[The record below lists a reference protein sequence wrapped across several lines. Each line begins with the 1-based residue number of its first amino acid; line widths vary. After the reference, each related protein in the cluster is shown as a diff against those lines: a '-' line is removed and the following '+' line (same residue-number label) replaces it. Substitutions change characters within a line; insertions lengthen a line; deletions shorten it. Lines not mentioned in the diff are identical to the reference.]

1 MTKLVRLAFALLVL
15 GFVSRAIPSAAL
27 DDHPR
32 EGVIGPNIMVKAT
45 PANKDQFR
53 YLMQS
58 GMDIVGVH
66 GNTFEILVDEDDML
80 DLTTRAIPY
89 QVTNDDVSR
98 NLRELKRGRAPGL
111 GAYTT
116 YTEMITQINNYAATY
131 PSLAQVTALSP
142 LTVQGRTVYALK
154 ISDNVAVD
162 EDEPEVLYIG
172 NHHAREV
179 ITPSIALAIADSL
192 LTNYG
197 SDPQFTQWVN
207 EREIW
212 IIPILNPDGYVYV
225 ENTDVNWRKNR
236 RNNGGGVFGVDL
248 NRNYNY
254 QWGHD
259 NIGSDPNPSGETY
272 RGPSAASEPEIQAI
286 QNFVDAHQF
295 RFSISYHSYGNWWL
309 WGPGYKP
316 GMPVDQDIFAGYG
329 AQASAFNGYEP
340 GNPASSTIYLT
351 NGDADDWLYHSP
363 SHPKIIAMT
372 PEVGGDSDGFYPPEF
387 RIPALVAENM
397 GPAWIALANADRPGR
412 LAPPGQ
418 PTLNSVPVSN
428 TGNYDVTWNAP
439 TVADTQPVL
448 YELVEKT
455 GPGTITDGIEN
466 GAGRFQT
473 GGWAP
478 SSTRKFAGIFS
489 LYSGNADELNR
500 ICLAK
505 EARVVQPGESFTFK
519 AWYMTESAFDYFYA
533 ILSTDGGRS
542 FVNLAGTN
550 TTMLDPNGNNADNGI
565 TGNSG
570 GWITMTF
577 DLSAYVGQ
585 AVQLGFRYF
594 TDGGI
599 TGEGVYVDDIQP
611 IRTWT
616 STTVLSSAIVGTS
629 YSITGKPNGDY
640 FYTVRGKDAEG
651 NFGYFASPI
660 GVTVNISTGAD
671 IAATPSPFSLESNRP
686 NPFDRNTHIRFSL
699 PSAGAHKLV
708 VYDVN
713 GRRVRVLSEG
723 QRSAGMGE
731 VEWDGRDG
739 SGAPVPSGVYFYRLE
754 TESGRLEER
763 AVLRR

>member
-1 MTKLVRLAFALLVL
+1 MTRSALAFALLVVA
-15 GFVSRAIPSAAL
+15 FVSRAIPSAAL
-27 DDHPR
+27 DDPSHR
-32 EGVIGPNIMVKAT
+32 VIGPNTIIEAQ
-45 PANKDQFR
+45 PANKDQFS
-53 YLMQS
+53 YLIRS
-58 GMDIVGVH
+58 GMDIVHVH
-66 GNTFEILVDEDDML
+66 GNTVEILVDEG
-80 DLTTRAIPY
+80 DLLELNSRGIPY
-89 QVTNDDVSR
+89 RVTNDDPYKNMREIKMSR
-98 NLRELKRGRAPGL
+98 AIGL

-116 YTEMITQINNYAATY
+116 YSEMITRLNNFVATY
-131 PSLAQVTALSP
+131 PSIAQFSTLTP
-142 LTVQGRTVYALK
+142 LTHEGRQIYALK

-192 LTNYG
+192 LINYG
-197 SDPQFTQWVN
+197 TNPQFTQWVN

-225 ENTDVNWRKNR
+225 ENVDTFWRKNR
-236 RNNGGGVFGVDL
+236 RNNGSNFGVDL

-259 NIGSDPNPSGETY
+259 NIGSSPFTGDETY

-286 QNFVDAHQF
+286 QNFVNAHQF

-363 SHPKIIAMT
+363 THPKIIAMT

-418 PTLNSVPVSN
+418 PALNPVPVSN
-428 TGNYDVTWNAP
+428 TGDYNVTWNAP
-439 TVADTQPVL
+439 VVADTQPVL

-455 GPGTITDGIEN
+455 GPSTITDGIEN

-519 AWYMTESAFDYFYA
+519 AWYNTESQWDYFYA

-542 FVNLAGTN
+542 FVNLPGTN
-550 TTMLDPNGNNADNGI
+550 TTMLDPNGDNADNGI

-585 AVQLGFRYF
+585 SVQLGFRYF

-599 TGEGVYVDDIQP
+599 TGEGVYVDDIAP
-611 IRTWT
+611 IRTWAT
-616 STTVLSSAIVGTS
+616 STVLSSAIPGTS
-629 YSITGKPNGDY
+629 YPITGKPNGQY

-651 NFGYFASPI
+651 VFGYFASPI
-660 GVTVNISTGAD
+660 GVTVDIPTGVDIVST
-671 IAATPSPFSLESNRP
+671 PLPFSMESNRP

-699 PSAGAHKLV
+699 PSASAHKLA

-723 QRSAGMGE
+723 MRAAGVGD

-739 SGAPVPSGVYFYRLE
+739 SGALVPSGVYFYRLE
-754 TESGRLEER
+754 TESGSLEGR